1 MKKLIKK
8 LKLNKLY
15 SLFDVLPDK
24 SAVKMQHFLSV
35 GRIPN
40 LQDPQ
45 RFSEKIHWYKLNYE
59 NDLMTQCADKYL
71 MRQYIEK
78 KGYGE
83 YLPKLYAAFNSVDE
97 IDFEALPNSFAI
109 KCNNGS
115 GTNEFVANKSKVNL
129 EELKKVI
136 KGWEKVNTLSI
147 GREWAYKNIPQK
159 IIVEELL
166 IAEDVFQKKN
176 GLNDYKVLCFNGTPE
191 YIWVDVSRHT
201 NHQRNF
207 YNLKWDF
214 KDIKTDKPNSSA
226 SIDKP
231 ENLKRMI
238 AISQNLAKDFPFV
251 RVDFYEVNKKLYI
264 GELTFY
270 PWSGCIKFT
279 PDQFDYELGKKFDI
293 EQLARKNKYA

>member
-15 SLFDVLPDK
+15 SLFDALPDK
-24 SAVKMQHFLSV
+24 SAVKIQHFLSV
-35 GRIPN
+35 GRILN
-40 LQDPQ
+40 LQNPQ

-59 NDLMTQCADKYL
+59 NNLMTQCADKYL

-115 GTNEFVANKSKVNL
+115 GTNEFVANKSKANL

-136 KGWEKVNTLSI
+136 RGWEKVNTLSI

-207 YNLKWDF
+207 YSLEWNF
-214 KDIKTDKPNSSA
+214 QDIKTDKPNSTVT
-226 SIDKP
+226 IDKP

-238 AISQNLAKDFPFV
+238 EISQKLAKDFPFV

-293 EQLARKNKYA
+293 EQLARKNKHA